1 MRLNQQYAYFAELPV
16 TTVFSMNGNQWIKQ
30 STRTAKIVKPV
41 EYSNSWFYFSKRDL
55 CIVNKHSRREIC
67 DT

>member
-1 MRLNQQYAYFAELPV
+1 MRLDQQYAYFAELPV

-41 EYSNSWFYFSKRDL
+41 EYSNSWFYFGNRDL
-55 CIVNKHSRREIC
+55 CIVNKHSRRKYNE
-67 DT
+67 